1 MRPYGEWR
9 REGACLS
16 GPNMELFRNK
26 PRQTNKLKEVCV
38 NQCPVA
44 SECFSYAVIYEEVG
58 FWGGTTE
65 TERASLIERSPLLQS
80 QLKAEAQRLSLL
92 EVRYSMESYWKS
104 VREARKLGQHIA
116 AAPQPVQE
124 ALSELLEE
132 LNTLLGFEPEP
143 NVHEVSAMD
152 SK

>member
-1 MRPYGEWR
+1 
-9 REGACLS
+9 
-16 GPNMELFRNK
+16 MELFRDK
-26 PRQTNKLKEVCV
+26 PKQTKKLKEVCV
-38 NQCPVA
+38 TQCPVA
-44 SECFSYAVIYEEVG
+44 SECFTYAVIYEEVG

-65 TERASLIERSPLLQS
+65 TERANLIERSPLLQS
-80 QLKAEAQRLSLL
+80 QLRKEAQRLSLL

-104 VREARKLGQHIA
+104 VREARKFGQRA
-116 AAPQPVQE
+116 AVVTQPVQE

-143 NVHEVSAMD
+143 SVHEVNAMD